1 MHQRWV
7 PCLVEVVHCDQPAP
21 KQWTIPCL
29 KLIVNYCIKHRAF
42 FVNNL
47 YIIYILSWPHKKHQ
61 KTLSRPLHSNLK
73 KIQGL
78 FKDLHRNLR
87 TFQGLP
93 LKFKDFSR
101 LCEPCDHREGAV
113 KSQEPRKCPK
123 TAPYMTSVS
132 EHTKREAERRGKQNV
147 CAWQTW
153 QGYYLRVLSWSSI
166 NLAMLWSYKEIFCK
180 EARKVKFGGRLFKH
194 KYCHA
199 VTKGLPSSFPRPPF
213 A

>member
-1 MHQRWV
+1 M
-7 PCLVEVVHCDQPAP
+7 
-21 KQWTIPCL
+21 
-29 KLIVNYCIKHRAF
+29 
-42 FVNNL
+42 
-47 YIIYILSWPHKKHQ
+47 IYILSWPNKKHQ

-87 TFQGLP
+87 TFQG
-93 LKFKDFSR
+93 KMEFKDFSR

-123 TAPYMTSVS
+123 TTPYMISVS
-132 EHTKREAERRGKQNV
+132 EHTKQEAERRGE
-147 CAWQTW
+147 QTFVRDRRDRAIIC
-153 QGYYLRVLSWSSI
+153 G
-166 NLAMLWSYKEIFCK
+166 FCRDIQLTWLCCGPTK
-180 EARKVKFGGRLFKH
+180 RSFARKVKFGGRLFKH

-199 VTKGLPSSFPRPPF
+199 ATKGLPSSFLRPPF